1 MCVCVC
7 VCVGGGGVGSDKF
20 RILKTKFKNSSTKTL
35 TSARDFTVVEHLE
48 NGRDDAFLNV
58 LKRIPRA
65 VTTSIIEDLKNEV
78 R

>member
-1 MCVCVC
+1 M
-7 VCVGGGGVGSDKF
+7 SPSKKTNKF
-20 RILKTKFKNSSTKTL
+20 IILKTVFKNSSTKTL

-48 NGRDDAFLNV
+48 NGRGDAFLNV